1 MKLEEVV
8 PWGRNLQEY
17 KEMFLLSNEELE
29 FTILSCAD
37 GPASFNFEFT
47 ALGGKVTSIDPLY
60 QFSKE
65 EIAQRVKETSK
76 LVAQELEANSE
87 KFIWREF
94 ESVDALVETRLSA
107 MERFL
112 KDYHRG
118 KEQQRYIYQELPKL
132 SFKDKSFDIILVSH
146 FLFLYSQQLDLEF
159 HISSIEEMC
168 RIANREIRIFPLHDL
183 ENRVSSHLQAV
194 LTFLEKSSKNYEIIE
209 TNYEFQKGVNRM
221 LRIFC

>member
-1 MKLEEVV
+1 MNLEKVV
-8 PWGRNLQEY
+8 PWGRNLKEY
-17 KEMFLLSNEELE
+17 KEMFLLNEVELGCN
-29 FTILSCAD
+29 ILSCAD
-37 GPASFNFEFT
+37 GPASFNFELT

-76 LVAQELEANSE
+76 LVAQELEANRE

-112 KDYHRG
+112 KDYNRG
-118 KEQQRYIYQELPKL
+118 KEQQRYIYQALPKL

-183 ENRVSSHLQAV
+183 QNRESSHLQAV
-194 LTFLEKSSKNYEIIE
+194 LAFLKNKSRSYEIIE
-209 TNYEFQKGVNRM
+209 TNYEFQKGANRM